1 MRLIIPIYLFKQTFI
16 SVVRGRDRI
25 FSCGGWQTVRSSF
38 MDFDQQAPSANLLA
52 DLDINVNLKPFFI
65 NTSVT
70 LDQHIQ
76 AQTTNLS
83 PYLATLF
90 TSDENNVEIDQ
101 KAKTCA
107 LAAAWCRH
115 DHKLANNILRH

>member
-1 MRLIIPIYLFKQTFI
+1 MFGYPTQQLYSTRDFHL
-16 SVVRGRDRI
+16 VRGRDRI

-38 MDFDQQAPSANLLA
+38 MDFYQQAPSVNLLT
-52 DLDINVNLKPFFI
+52 DLDINAVLKPFFI

-76 AQTTNLS
+76 AQTTNVS

-101 KAKTCA
+101 KAKACA